1 MNKIHVLKHFHTQTK
16 QTGSNRIQDEKFK
29 KTQLFILMKGIIN
42 HEDIIVNNIY
52 ASNNIA

>member
-29 KTQLFILMKGIIN
+29 KNT
-42 HEDIIVNNIY
+42 IVHIDERNNQP
-52 ASNNIA
+52 